1 MKVRLI
7 VCTSRLGIH
16 SDDYTE
22 KSRQLRHGKFGLL
35 VGAFERKTFHSIFQS
50 IYFDY
55 TRSLFDIIVFFD
67 RNPIFP
73 SRPPTSDIWLPPSAI
88 RHPPSAIRHPPS
100 AISYSSSVIG
110 RRPDILSFSRMLE

>member
-1 MKVRLI
+1 
-7 VCTSRLGIH
+7 
-16 SDDYTE
+16 
-22 KSRQLRHGKFGLL
+22 LL

-100 AISYSSSVIG
+100 AIRHPPSAISYSSSVIG